1 MMTCGSVDD
10 GKSTLLGRILFE
22 TNNIFQDQSEY
33 LDSIKLNHDD
43 EIDYSLLLDG
53 LIDEK
58 SQGITIDLAFKYLNY
73 KDKNIVFIDSPGHEE
88 FTKNTAYAATLA
100 DVAVILVDSTKGV
113 LSQTKNHMSIV
124 SLFQQIILENNP
136 ETVILYTG
144 YNDLNAAY
152 HGHRF
157 EYYDDVN
164 NLLKSGFEIEKNKP
178 SLKNILLKTLGFT
191 YLNPHV
197 YSDTVFFLGNFS
209 KNFFITHKYLFGIGA
224 SISSF
229 IFFFALG
236 YLSKLLSRYLNNSE
250 TWKAI
255 NSFIII
261 FMGSLALY
269 VLIEIVINLT
279 SMY

>member
-1 MMTCGSVDD
+1 MTFL
-10 GKSTLLGRILFE
+10 LLGFFTGLSLILAIGAQNVFVIEQGLKKQYVFFVCLICSISDLILIFLGIFLFE
-22 TNNIFQDQSEY
+22 Y
-33 LDSIKLNHDD
+33 
-43 EIDYSLLLDG
+43 
-53 LIDEK
+53 
-58 SQGITIDLAFKYLNY
+58 FKYYFTNTIELILNILLFIFLVYFIITKLKFRY
-73 KDKNIVFIDSPGHEE
+73 KE
-88 FTKNTAYAATLA
+88 T
-100 DVAVILVDSTKGV
+100 
-113 LSQTKNHMSIV
+113 
-124 SLFQQIILENNP
+124 SL
-136 ETVILYTG
+136 
-144 YNDLNAAY
+144 
-152 HGHRF
+152 
-157 EYYDDVN
+157 
-164 NLLKSGFEIEKNKP
+164 EIEKNKS
-178 SLKNILLKTLGFT
+178 SLKNIVLKTLGFT